1 MNEILKGIHSGW
13 RYLVLALLVL
23 AIINALAGWLGNKP
37 YTAGNKKQN
46 LFTLIAAHLQ
56 LLGGL
61 AVYFVNGWYKVDSS
75 MAMGRYWKMEH
86 VGLMLLAIV
95 LITVGNAKSKKA
107 ITNVAKHKTI
117 AIFFGLALLIIVV
130 AIFTMVKS
138 DPSRS
143 YFWVS

>member
-23 AIINALAGWLGNKP
+23 AFINAFAGWLGNKP

>member
-13 RYLVLALLVL
+13 RYVVLVLLVL
-23 AIINALAGWLGNKP
+23 AIINAVTGWLSNKP
-37 YTAGNKKQN
+37 YTASNKKLN

-86 VGLMLLAIV
+86 VGLMVLAIV

-107 ITNVAKHKTI
+107 ITDVAKHKTI
-117 AIFFGLALLIIVV
+117 AIFFGLALLII
-130 AIFTMVKS
+130 ALSIFTMVKS

-143 YFWVS
+143 YFGVS